1 MSSEINITM
10 IKQNNNLLIS
20 ALKAMRPIHWVKNLS
35 LFAALFLSGTLLEKG
50 QFDKVFWAFLSF
62 CLITSA
68 SYLINDIFDAKADRV
83 HPTKKYRPIASR
95 ALPVPIAVVQSLVL
109 IFLSLF
115 DKYSLLSFMTL

>member
-10 IKQNNNLLIS
+10 IKQNNNFLIS

-95 ALPVPIAVVQSLVL
+95 ALPVPIAVV
-109 IFLSLF
+109 
-115 DKYSLLSFMTL
+115 